1 MEENNVLT
9 EKQEVLSDL
18 EITRIGPA
26 KNRIML
32 VLLPEDAKEKR
43 DVLAIVSGITV
54 PLGHQ
59 VVYVSVDN
67 NDETVAKL
75 IRLVEMLQAEPVPDK
90 EPIGKKAGFRF
101 SKKVDNHIEYLTQK
115 IIYLFAYD
123 AAVDVSLKA
132 FAHSNIRRA
141 YFVSPNVEDKTLDK
155 LTKFAQTEILA
166 PEQDEVFSNKKL
178 K

>member
-9 EKQEVLSDL
+9 ETTEVLSDL

-75 IRLVEMLQAEPVPDK
+75 TRI
-90 EPIGKKAGFRF
+90 
-101 SKKVDNHIEYLTQK
+101 T
-115 IIYLFAYD
+115 
-123 AAVDVSLKA
+123 
-132 FAHSNIRRA
+132 
-141 YFVSPNVEDKTLDK
+141 
-155 LTKFAQTEILA
+155 
-166 PEQDEVFSNKKL
+166 
-178 K
+178 